1 MIKLEDAHTPTDV
14 NHARRTEST
23 MRNTSLETGPL
34 TSVPFANSGIR
45 APFKKKFDQNHQS
58 PQEVQG
64 VTAVLRPRQME
75 IEKGEKD
82 FSAKNSGKKL
92 GYPLSVFN
100 KNSTLKRSI
109 FFAQTERLLPVF
121 WAPGSDCH
129 STSYF
134 GRLFF
139 EGAGV
144 EPGNQEH

>member
-82 FSAKNSGKKL
+82 FSAKNSGKK
-92 GYPLSVFN
+92 
-100 KNSTLKRSI
+100 RSI

>member
-1 MIKLEDAHTPTDV
+1 MLGGPGEDDI
-14 NHARRTEST
+14 E
-23 MRNTSLETGPL
+23 
-34 TSVPFANSGIR
+34 
-45 APFKKKFDQNHQS
+45 S

-82 FSAKNSGKKL
+82 FSAKNSGK
-92 GYPLSVFN
+92 
-100 KNSTLKRSI
+100 KRSI